1 MYCCYCRKGFQGSTF
16 SIFHFSVLPI
26 CGKTSRTLGSLCKG
40 TTNSRPTSED
50 NPTVHHPS
58 GTHGHP
64 LRRSLKAA
72 NPCLQ
77 SLMLTWAHLRT
88 PVVIQGLPVLA
99 YSCLLSVSYLF
110 IHYCTIS
117 LFIIALF
124 VTYLHHILYSYIHPH
139 PCIDPDNDIELVT
152 DQSLLSLTS
161 LAACTPGYSWEF
173 ILHQISTQVSDQV
186 FLNFFI
192 GFLSHAN

>member
-16 SIFHFSVLPI
+16 SIFHFSGLPI

-50 NPTVHHPS
+50 NPTIHHPS

-64 LRRSLKAA
+64 LRRLLKAA

-88 PVVIQGLPVLA
+88 PVDPCGHPRLTC
-99 YSCLLSVSYLF
+99 SCLFLPTVGQLLIY
-110 IHYCTIS
+110 S
-117 LFIIALF
+117 LLYNFIIYYSTICYISPPYSVF
-124 VTYLHHILYSYIHPH
+124 VYIYPRPCSDPILSSSD
-139 PCIDPDNDIELVT
+139 PC
-152 DQSLLSLTS
+152 
-161 LAACTPGYSWEF
+161 
-173 ILHQISTQVSDQV
+173 
-186 FLNFFI
+186 
-192 GFLSHAN
+192 